1 MKTLEWMNKIRELQA
16 QGKEDSDILKDLI
29 EYGLEE
35 ENKTARD
42 EELAKE
48 EARESEIRGES

>member
-1 MKTLEWMNKIRELQA
+1 MRTLDWMEKIRELQA

-35 ENKTARD
+35 ENK
-42 EELAKE
+42 
-48 EARESEIRGES
+48 S